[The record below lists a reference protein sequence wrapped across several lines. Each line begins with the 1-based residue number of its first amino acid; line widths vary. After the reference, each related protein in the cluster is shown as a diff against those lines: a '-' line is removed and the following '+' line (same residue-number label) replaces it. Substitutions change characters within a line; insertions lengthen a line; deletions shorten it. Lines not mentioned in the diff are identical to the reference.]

1 MMYVFVFLSLREF
14 ESVTKHRRL
23 THVLCTPKK
32 ENETPVQ
39 NNDGFNLAGTQRNV
53 LPEMHFTC

>member
-1 MMYVFVFLSLREF
+1 MMCLVFLSLREY

-23 THVLCTPKK
+23 TDVLCTPKE

-39 NNDGFNLAGTQRNV
+39 NNDGLNLAETQRNV
-53 LPEMHFTC
+53 LPEMQFTF